1 MPGIA
6 GFISRGNLASQ
17 RGTLEQMIRSMLHED
32 SYNSGA
38 HIDELGVAVGWTCHR
53 GAFADCLP
61 IWNET
66 RDICLILAGEIFTDA
81 ATRKEL
87 QARGH
92 SFDGQNASFLVHLYE
107 DLGARFFETLNGVFS
122 GVLIDR
128 REQKVMLF
136 NDRYG
141 LSRVY
146 YHEGKDGFYFASE
159 AKALLRVLPHLR
171 ALDFQG
177 FGEWLNVGCVLQ
189 NRTLF
194 SKVLIVPP
202 ASVWSF
208 GPAHTPDKRA
218 YFSKNSW
225 ETQPQLSP
233 DQYYEK
239 LKDTITRVLP
249 RYFRDSEQAAMS
261 LTGGLDS
268 RVIMAWARPA
278 PSTLP
283 CYSHRGTFREC
294 LDSRIAR
301 RVAAV
306 CRQPHQTITVNGEF
320 CRQFPTLAKQTVYI
334 SDGTMDVSGATGL
347 YVNRIAKREI
357 ASVRMTGNYGSEIL
371 RRLIAFKPKRVN
383 ESLFARDFIPNVRVA
398 SELYASE
405 KREDP
410 LSFIAFKQ
418 MPWHHYSRFMLEQSQ
433 ITVRSP
439 YLDNDLVAVAY
450 QAPADLSVNQNVAAR
465 LIRDGNSTLAG
476 FPTDRGPLG
485 RNGIVGKLREQYEEF
500 TFKAEYAYD
509 YGMPQWLAKTDNLLR
524 PLRLER
530 LFLGRHK
537 YYHFRTWY
545 RNELAPYVRD
555 LLLDKRTLQRSYLNA
570 SEVTKAVNAHVTG
583 RGNYTLDLHNL
594 ISSELIQRHL
604 IEE

>member
-6 GFISRGNLASQ
+6 GFISFDNLES
-17 RGTLEQMIRSMLHED
+17 RRRTLEQMIQSMRYES
-32 SYNSGA
+32 SYSSGTYMDD
-38 HIDELGVAVGWTCHR
+38 IGVAVGWTCHK
-53 GAFADCLP
+53 GAFGDCLP

-66 RDICLILAGEIFTDA
+66 RDVCLIIAGETFTDA
-81 ATRKEL
+81 TAKSEL
-87 QARGH
+87 QAHGH
-92 SFDGQNASFLVHLYE
+92 SFDPQNASFLVHLYE
-107 DLGARFFETLNGVFS
+107 EIGERFFESLNGVFS

-128 REQKVMLF
+128 RQRKATLF

-141 LSRVY
+141 LNRVY

-159 AKALLRVLPHLR
+159 AKALLRVLPQLR
-171 ALDFQG
+171 VLDFQS
-177 FGEWLNVGCVLQ
+177 FGEWTNLGCVLQ

-194 SKVLIVPP
+194 SQVSILPP
-202 ASVWSF
+202 GSAWHF
-208 GPAHTPDKRA
+208 EAAQRPDKRV
-218 YFSKNSW
+218 YFTRSRW
-225 ETQPQLSP
+225 ENQAPLSP
-233 DQYYEK
+233 DEYYEK
-239 LKDTITRVLP
+239 LKETVARVLP
-249 RYFRDSEQAAMS
+249 RYFRDTDHAAMS

-268 RVIMAWARPA
+268 RVIMAWAPCA
-278 PSTLP
+278 PSSLP
-283 CYSHRGTFREC
+283 CYSHRGAFREC

-306 CRQPHQTITVNGEF
+306 CQQPHRTIKVNGDF
-320 CRQFPTLAKQTVYI
+320 CAQFAALAKQTIYI

-347 YVNRIAKREI
+347 YVNRIARREI
-357 ASVRMTGNYGSEIL
+357 APVRMTGNYGSEIL
-371 RRLIAFKPKRVN
+371 RRLVAFKPKRVN
-383 ESLFARDFIPNVRVA
+383 EMLFATEFTPKLHAA

-405 KREDP
+405 RREHP

-450 QAPADLSVNQNVAAR
+450 QAPADLSVNQGVAER
-465 LIRDGNSTLAG
+465 LIRDGNSALVA

-485 RNGIVGKLREQYEEF
+485 RSGVFGKVRESYEEF

-509 YGMPQWLAKTDNLLR
+509 YGMPQWLAKADNLLR
-524 PLRLER
+524 PLHLER

-545 RNELAPYVRD
+545 RNELSGYIRD
-555 LLLDKRTLQRSYLNA
+555 LLLDKRTLQRPYLNA
-570 SEVTKAVNAHVTG
+570 PEVVKAVNAHVTG
-583 RGNYTLDLHNL
+583 HGNYTLDLHNL
-594 ISSELIQRHL
+594 VSSELIQRHL

>member
-1 MPGIA
+1 M
-6 GFISRGNLASQ
+6 LH
-17 RGTLEQMIRSMLHED
+17 SMLYEA
-32 SYNSGA
+32 SYGSGTY
-38 HIDELGVAVGWTCHR
+38 IDDTGVAVGWTCHK
-53 GAFADCLP
+53 GAFGDCLP

-66 RDICLILAGEIFTDA
+66 RDVCLILTGETFTDA
-81 ATRKEL
+81 ADRSKL

-92 SFDGQNASFLVHLYE
+92 NFDPQNASFLVHLYE
-107 DLGARFFETLNGVFS
+107 DLGPRFFENLNGVFS

-128 REQKVMLF
+128 RERKVMLF

-141 LSRVY
+141 LGRIY
-146 YHEGKDGFYFASE
+146 YHEAKNGFYFASE

-171 ALDFQG
+171 ALDFQA

-194 SKVLIVPP
+194 SKVLILPP

-208 GPAHTPDKRA
+208 GPAHTPSKQV
-218 YFSKNSW
+218 YFSKSSW
-225 ETQPQLSP
+225 ENQAQLSP
-233 DQYYEK
+233 SQYYEK
-239 LKDTITRVLP
+239 LKDTIIRVLP

-278 PSTLP
+278 PATLP
-283 CYSHRGTFREC
+283 CYSHRGVFREC
-294 LDSRIAR
+294 LDSKIAR

-306 CRQPHQTITVNGEF
+306 CQQPHRTITVDGEF
-320 CRQFPTLAKQTVYI
+320 CRQFPVIAKHAVYV

-357 ASVRMTGNYGSEIL
+357 APVRMTGNYGSEIL
-371 RRLIAFKPKRVN
+371 RRLVAFKPKRVN
-383 ESLFARDFIPNVRVA
+383 EALFARDFIPNVRAA

-405 KREDP
+405 RREDP

-450 QAPADLSVNQNVAAR
+450 QAPADLSVNQGVAAR
-465 LIRDGNSTLAG
+465 LIRDGNSALAG

-485 RNGIVGKLREQYEEF
+485 RNGVLGKVREQYEEF
-500 TFKAEYAYD
+500 TFRAE
-509 YGMPQWLAKTDNLLR
+509 
-524 PLRLER
+524 LRLR
-530 LFLGRHK
+530 L
-537 YYHFRTWY
+537 WD
-545 RNELAPYVRD
+545 APMAGESR
-555 LLLDKRTLQRSYLNA
+555 
-570 SEVTKAVNAHVTG
+570 
-583 RGNYTLDLHNL
+583 
-594 ISSELIQRHL
+594 
-604 IEE
+604 